1 MPAPEE
7 ENDSMGERMH
17 NFSAGPAA
25 LPLPVLQK
33 VQEELLCYPGAGASV
48 MEISHRSKAF
58 EGIIQHAEADL
69 RSLLGIGDSHAVLFM
84 QGGATLQFSALAMNF
99 LRGSGK
105 PGDFILTGS
114 WGEKAFKEAKKEG
127 EVRTAF
133 TNKDENFKRL
143 PKAGELDLDPNAA
156 FVHFTSNETIQG
168 VEFMQEPEVGGA
180 PLFCDASSDFLSHP
194 LDINKYG
201 LLYAGAQKN
210 IGPAGLAVAIVRKD
224 LLERTPD
231 GLPSM
236 MDYKLFAENE
246 SLYNTPAC
254 FSIYVVGLVL
264 KWLKDDIGGLE
275 KMHAQ
280 NEKKAAILYDL
291 IDNSGGFYRGHAEK
305 DCRSLMNVTWT
316 LETPELEAEL
326 LAGAKERNLDGLKG
340 HRSVGGLR
348 ASIYNACPVE
358 SVQTLA
364 DYMTEFH
371 KQKG

>member
-1 MPAPEE
+1 M
-7 ENDSMGERMH
+7 SERLH

-48 MEISHRSKAF
+48 MEISHRSKSF
-58 EGIIQHAEADL
+58 ESIIQNAEADL
-69 RSLLGIGDSHAVLFM
+69 RALLGIGDSHAVVFM
-84 QGGATLQFSALAMNF
+84 QGGATLQFSALAVNF

-114 WGEKAFKEAKKEG
+114 WGEKALKEAKKEG

-143 PKAGELDLDPNAA
+143 PKAGELNLDPNAA

-168 VEFMQEPEVGGA
+168 VEFMQEPEVGDA

-194 LDINKYG
+194 VPVDKYG

-210 IGPAGLAVAIVRKD
+210 IGPAGVAVAIIRKD
-224 LLERTPD
+224 LLDRVPE

-236 MDYKLFAENE
+236 LDYKLAVENE

-254 FSIYVVGLVL
+254 FTIYVVGLVL
-264 KWLKDDIGGLE
+264 KWLKDDIGGLD
-275 KMHAQ
+275 KMYAQ
-280 NEKKAAILYDL
+280 NQKKAAILYDL
-291 IDNSGGFYRGHAEK
+291 IDSSNGFYRGHAEK

-358 SVQTLA
+358 SVQALA

>member
-1 MPAPEE
+1 
-7 ENDSMGERMH
+7 MGERVH

-25 LPLPVLQK
+25 LPLPVLEQ

-58 EGIIQHAEADL
+58 DTIIQEAEADL
-69 RSLLGIGDSHAVLFM
+69 RELLGIGDTHAVLFM
-84 QGGATLQFSALAMNF
+84 QGGASLQFSALAMNF

-105 PGDFILTGS
+105 PADFILTGS
-114 WGEKAFKEAKKEG
+114 WGVKAFKEAQKEG

-133 TNKDENFKRL
+133 TNKAENFKRL
-143 PKAGELDLDPNAA
+143 PKADELDLDPNAA

-168 VEFMQEPEVGGA
+168 VEFMTEPAVGGV

-194 LDINKYG
+194 VPVDQYG

-210 IGPAGLAVAIVRKD
+210 IGPAGVAVAIVRKD
-224 LLERTPD
+224 LLDCVPE
-231 GLPSM
+231 GLPSLL
-236 MDYKLFAENE
+236 DYKVMAENA
-246 SLYNTPAC
+246 SLYNTPPC
-254 FSIYVVGLVL
+254 FAIYVVGKVL
-264 KWLKDDIGGLE
+264 KWLKNDIGGLE
-275 KMHAQ
+275 KMQAQ

-291 IDNSGGFYRGHAEK
+291 IDGSGGFYRGHAEK

-316 LETPELEAEL
+316 LATPELEAEL
-326 LAGAKERNLDGLKG
+326 IAGAKERNLDGLKG

-348 ASIYNACPVE
+348 ASIYNACPVA
-358 SVQTLA
+358 SVQALA
-364 DYMTEFH
+364 DYMTEFQ